1 MLVGTAAR
9 YCHKVFKNC
18 TEYSK
23 VFEKYSQLATSLG
36 LQISLNTGDTDDDD
50 A

>member
-1 MLVGTAAR
+1 LAQQRGIATK
-9 YCHKVFKNC
+9 YLKKC
-18 TEYSK
+18 TE
-23 VFEKYSQLATSLG
+23 YSQLATSLG